1 MAIRPRVLF
10 LCTENSCRTQMA
22 EAFLRALTG
31 KEFEIV
37 SAGAQAGRLDPEAVI
52 AMREVGID
60 ISSAR
65 TKIVDPYL
73 RERFHYVI
81 TLCDREQERS
91 CPVFRAPSGDRRGTL
106 RAPLIWRLGALII
119 AWQFAMRAM
128 KFDGMSPSSRRNTI
142 ARHQEAE
149 QHGTERSRQR
159 EIRAGRAAR
168 AGWQRV
174 RLLRRQRVLRR
185 QRRSDH
191 IESIPLR

>member
-10 LCTENSCRTQMA
+10 LCTGNSCRTQMA

-31 KEFEIV
+31 EEFEIV
-37 SAGAQAGRLDPEAVI
+37 SAGAQAGRLDPEAVM

-91 CPVFRAPSGDRRGTL
+91 CPVFPGA
-106 RAPLIWRLGALII
+106 IWRQT
-119 AWQFAMRAM
+119 W
-128 KFDGMSPSSRRNTI
+128 
-142 ARHQEAE
+142 
-149 QHGTERSRQR
+149 
-159 EIRAGRAAR
+159 
-168 AGWQRV
+168 
-174 RLLRRQRVLRR
+174 
-185 QRRSDH
+185 H
-191 IESIPLR
+191 IESPAHLETDGLDHCMAVRHARDEIRRQVTEFAKKHYRPTSGGKAAWN